1 MIFHLIKAVLIIVF
15 LMIGW
20 VGLQYIVRKRQ
31 KLSLDCDL
39 MQDKSGCLGC
49 SHDGNCSHQPH

>member
-1 MIFHLIKAVLIIVF
+1 MLFHLLKAVFIIVF

-20 VGLQYIVRKRQ
+20 VSLQYYYRKKR

-39 MQDKSGCLGC
+39 MQDKRGCLGC
-49 SHDGNCSHQPH
+49 SHEGSCSHQH